1 MPTRTG
7 QMKIGFGLPIA
18 GAWAT
23 PENISRFA
31 RRAEDLGYNSLWT
44 FQRLLVG
51 VERNPPAH
59 YRSVLDPLHSLT
71 FAAAHTSRIGLGV
84 GLIKFPFVSPT
95 FLAKQAATMDVL
107 SKGRFTLGLGPG
119 IEEEEFVATGA
130 LSDRQEERVDEY
142 VAVVRS
148 FFNDEVTAFNGE
160 FYTIPASRMAP
171 KPVQYPRLPIL
182 LGGVGPSALRQAAR
196 IADGWLSGSA
206 TDLTKIAAD
215 IALVRE
221 AARDSGKDPAAIRVV
236 HRGVVRVGA
245 SRAEID
251 GERTRLTGSVD
262 QIRSD
267 TVWLSEQ
274 GIDELFYDLNWDPLI
289 GNPDVSEP
297 EAVARAEEILESLAP
312 NR

>member
-1 MPTRTG
+1 MPSKTG

-23 PENISRFA
+23 AENIIRFA
-31 RRAEDLGYNSLWT
+31 KRAEDAGYSSLWT
-44 FQRLLVG
+44 FQRLLVA
-51 VERNPPAH
+51 VERNSPAH

-71 FAAAHTSRIGLGV
+71 FAAAHTSRIRLGV

-95 FLAKQAATMDVL
+95 FLAKQAATIDVL
-107 SKGRFTLGLGPG
+107 SKGRFILGLGPG
-119 IEEEEFVATGA
+119 IEEEEFVANGA
-130 LSDRQEERVDEY
+130 NSDRQEERAEEY

-148 FFNDEVTAFNGE
+148 FFDDEVTAFKGE
-160 FYTIPASRMAP
+160 FYEIPPSRMAP
-171 KPVQYPRLPIL
+171 KPVQNPRLPIL

-215 IALVRE
+215 ITLVRK
-221 AARDSGKDPAAIRVV
+221 AAQESGRDPATVRVV
-236 HRGVVRVGA
+236 HGGAVRVGTSQSDA
-245 SRAEID
+245 T

-267 TVWLSEQ
+267 SAWLEEQ
-274 GIDELFYDLNWDPLI
+274 GIDELFYDLNWDPLV
-289 GNPDVSEP
+289 GSLEVSEQQ
-297 EAVARAEEILESLAP
+297 AVMRGEKILESLAP

>member
-1 MPTRTG
+1 MPTKTG
-7 QMKIGFGLPIA
+7 QMEIGFGLPIA

-23 PENISRFA
+23 PENIVRFA
-31 RRAEDLGYNSLWT
+31 KHAEEAGYSSLWT

-51 VERNPPAH
+51 VERDPPAH
-59 YRSVLDPLHSLT
+59 YRSVFDPLHSLT
-71 FAAAHTSRIGLGV
+71 FAAAHTSRIRLGV

-107 SKGRFTLGLGPG
+107 SKGRFILGLGPG

-130 LSDRQEERVDEY
+130 LDDRQEERADEY

-148 FFNDEVTAFNGE
+148 FFEDEVTAFNGE

-171 KPVQYPRLPIL
+171 KPVHQPRLPIL

-206 TDLTKIAAD
+206 TDLTRIAAD
-215 IALVRE
+215 IALVRG
-221 AARDSGKDPAAIRVV
+221 AARESGKDPATVRVV
-236 HRGVVRVGA
+236 HRGVVRIGT
-245 SRAEID
+245 SQLD
-251 GERTRLTGSVD
+251 TGGERTRLTGSVE
-262 QIRSD
+262 QIRAD
-267 TVWLSEQ
+267 TAWLEEQ
-274 GIDELFYDLNWDPLI
+274 GIDELFYDLNWDPLV
-289 GNPDVSEP
+289 GGLEVSEH
-297 EAVARAEEILESLAP
+297 EAAARAEEILESLAP